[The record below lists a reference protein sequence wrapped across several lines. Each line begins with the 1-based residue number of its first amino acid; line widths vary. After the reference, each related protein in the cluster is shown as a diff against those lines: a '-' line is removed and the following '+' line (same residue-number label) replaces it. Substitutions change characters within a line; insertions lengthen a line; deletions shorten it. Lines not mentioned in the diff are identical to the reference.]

1 MNHKLQRMRAA
12 DARNDALPGRRAR
25 RMHRR
30 AAVLAG
36 LALALVTLA
45 DPSPALELFD
55 LDGKPVDPFARNDAK
70 ASVFVFTRT
79 DCPISN
85 RYAPELKRI
94 HETFSSRGVRFLLVY
109 PDPDEKPEAIARH
122 LEDFDYPFEALLD
135 PRHALVSLTGA
146 RVTPEA
152 AVFDREGRHVYSGRI
167 DDVYVDFGKRRP
179 APTTRD
185 LAQALTAT
193 LDGRPVAEARTTAIG
208 CFIAPLE

>member
-1 MNHKLQRMRAA
+1 
-12 DARNDALPGRRAR
+12 
-25 RMHRR
+25 MHWC
-30 AAVLAG
+30 AAVLVG
-36 LALALVTLA
+36 LAVALGTLA
-45 DPSPALELFD
+45 APAPTVELLD
-55 LDGKPVDPFARNDAK
+55 LDGEPVDPFAQDDA
-70 ASVFVFTRT
+70 AVSVFIFTRT

-94 HETFSSRGVRFLLVY
+94 HETFSSRGVRFVLVY
-109 PDPDEKPEAIARH
+109 PDPAETPEVIARH
-122 LEDFDYPFEALLD
+122 LEDFDYPFEALRD

-152 AVFDREGRHVYSGRI
+152 AVFDSEGRHVYSGKI
-167 DDVYVDFGKRRP
+167 DDLYIDFGKRRS

-193 LDGRPVAEARTTAIG
+193 LDGLPVAEARTTAVG